1 MTIDHPVP
9 GRPLSSAGVG
19 GHSGPP
25 FWPAP
30 RPDPLEVLVPAS
42 QLPSPPMQLP
52 LPPVRRP
59 ERPDSRDAD
68 PAKKTPASK
77 EDAGKAVGALPG
89 KLSACLAALE
99 AAISRCERN
108 LATVARDEKQIK
120 SEGARDHYSEADA
133 KLEQERSRLLGIRE
147 HVYQLAMSMNEALNQ
162 VMSEMGAGV
171 KSRQN
176 QPSGGKPVNQ
186 PKAAK
191 PAAQAPHSKP
201 PGKDAELDGLSKID
215 LQRHAASEFGLDPE
229 TVKKA
234 TTKQS
239 DQS

>member
-25 FWPAP
+25 LWPAP

-42 QLPSPPMQLP
+42 QLPSPPMKLP
-52 LPPVRRP
+52 LPPV
-59 ERPDSRDAD
+59 RPDSRDAD

-77 EDAGKAVGALPG
+77 EDARKAVGALPG
-89 KLSACLAALE
+89 KLSACLAALK

-108 LATVARDEKQIK
+108 LATVARDQKKIK
-120 SEGARDHYSEADA
+120 SEGARDHYSQAEA
-133 KLEQERSRLLGIRE
+133 KLEQEHSRLLGIRE
-147 HVYQLAMSMNEALNQ
+147 HVHQLAVSMNDALNQ
-162 VMSEMGAGV
+162 VMNELGAGV
-171 KSRQN
+171 KSRRN
-176 QPSGGKPVNQ
+176 QPSSGKPVNQ

-191 PAAQAPHSKP
+191 PAAHAPDSKP

-215 LQRHAASEFGLDPE
+215 LQRRAASMVGLDPE
-229 TVKKA
+229 TAKKA
-234 TTKQS
+234 KTKKS